1 MCTSSSP
8 SENGNS
14 FNHANLLKHLWKCRD
29 FELNLLWQRSI
40 FLGVFLTLVYT
51 GYALLWGN
59 NFDVLVENLRFNA
72 IGSVLSLIGISISL
86 LWIAMMRASKA
97 WYEVYE
103 SAISALI
110 KNDTVNNEMLA
121 KGFGVEV
128 IDGFSEEFN
137 GKKRNAEEA
146 PFLKS
151 LIGFSLAKGP
161 YSPSRILILMGTLS
175 LFGFMITLGFHGWLL
190 LQYVDFGSIVKFFT
204 STWGKLCISIGG
216 TAFVTF
222 LLSKIFHHCLR
233 SNRLQCLMSLKPQDK
248 TEDKTENQN
257 N

>member
-14 FNHANLLKHLWKCRD
+14 FNHNDLLKHLWKCRD

-59 NFDVLVENLRFNA
+59 NFNVLITDTRFNA
-72 IGSVLSLIGISISL
+72 IGVVLSFVGISISL
-86 LWIAMMRASKA
+86 LWIAMMRGSKA

-103 SAISALI
+103 SAISALV
-110 KNDTVNNEMLA
+110 KNNTVKNKSKAL
-121 KGFGVEV
+121 GFGVEE
-128 IDGFSEEFN
+128 IKNFDAEF
-137 GKKRNAEEA
+137 KEKQNAEKER
-146 PFLKS
+146 FFKS
-151 LIGFSLAKGP
+151 LIGFSLEKGP
-161 YSPSRILILMGTLS
+161 YSPSRILILIGVLS
-175 LFGFMITLGFHGWLL
+175 LLSFMITLSFHGWLL
-190 LQYVDFGSIVKFFT
+190 LRGVDFGSIVKFFT
-204 STWGKLCISIGG
+204 STWGRLCISIVG

-222 LLSKIFHHCLR
+222 LLSKIFHHSLR
-233 SNRLQCLMSLKPQDK
+233 SNRLQELMNLKPQ
-248 TEDKTENQN
+248 EKTENQN